1 MANASKRNK
10 MNKTSATTF
19 FLVMLLSGCAIDAT
33 KTDTPKQHLT
43 GSSFPGTYSLY
54 GKSMQRDEKSGLMYI
69 DVYVGGGGDRNGSE
83 KFSNSEIQRYS
94 EANGF
99 KSYEVVKVEYSLFPL
114 SKYRFFVQ
122 YK

>member
-1 MANASKRNK
+1 
-10 MNKTSATTF
+10 MNKTSAATF
-19 FLVMLLSGCAIDAT
+19 FVAVVLSGCAIDAT
-33 KTDTPKQHLT
+33 KTDTPKHLLT
-43 GSSFPGTYSLY
+43 GSSLPGSYSLY
-54 GKSMQRDEKSGLMYI
+54 GKGMQRDEESGLMYI

-83 KFSNSEIQRYS
+83 QFANPEIQRYS

-99 KSYEVVKVEYSLFPL
+99 KSYEVVKAEYSLFPL